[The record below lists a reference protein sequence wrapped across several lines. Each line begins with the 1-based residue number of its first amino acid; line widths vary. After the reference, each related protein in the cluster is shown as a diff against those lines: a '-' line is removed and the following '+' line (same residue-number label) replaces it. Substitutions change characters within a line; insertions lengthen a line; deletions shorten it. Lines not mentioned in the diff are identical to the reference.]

1 MDALADQRLLV
12 GCPFSEAT
20 LGAAIFPP
28 EQAGPGCCSHV
39 SRSPGHAHY
48 QLSDGVERV
57 LATTVKMNE
66 FCLSA

>member
-1 MDALADQRLLV
+1 
-12 GCPFSEAT
+12 
-20 LGAAIFPP
+20 
-28 EQAGPGCCSHV
+28 V